1 MSEGRYIAEVRRKF
15 VNLASRPNTRF
26 SDIQEEFLTVLYKL
40 DEYRK
45 EGAIPEGEY
54 RQKGNAFRDLILALI
69 KSRVGFKLRD
79 MRVEGF
85 TDEHDLDL
93 GFYLNGVLYVGG
105 QVKMIG
111 SPPHSLR
118 GERKPERPTRAD
130 IDKRMKEVKYTPLDL
145 KLKYSGTD
153 LKNGQPG
160 EIGSQIPS
168 QDSFS
173 FWACRIG
180 AEDDL
185 DLIASKFVRLTE
197 YNNGVGVILYRE
209 EKGRYTAIE
218 KPELKPLTIDNT
230 IDQIGRFLLES
241 VGRPSETEHPHRAKR
256 PIAENT
262 EKRWASARAQ
272 TNAPVSWPLS
282 N

>member
-1 MSEGRYIAEVRRKF
+1 MPEGRFIAEVRRRL

-26 SDIQEEFLTVLYKL
+26 GDIQEEFLAILHEL
-40 DEYRK
+40 DEHRR
-45 EGAIPEGEY
+45 EGTVPEGEY

-69 KSRVGFKLRD
+69 ESRFGFKLRD

-93 GFYLNGVLYVGG
+93 GFYFNGVLYVGG

-111 SPPHSLR
+111 GPPHILR
-118 GERKPERPTRAD
+118 GERMPERPTRAD

-153 LKNGQPG
+153 LRKWASWRDWIAN
-160 EIGSQIPS
+160 SIPKF
-168 QDSFS
+168 FS

-180 AEDDL
+180 AEDDP

-197 YNNGVGVILYRE
+197 YNNSVGVVLYRE
-209 EKGRYTAIE
+209 EEGRYTAIE
-218 KPELKPLTIDNT
+218 RPELKHLTIDSA
-230 IDQIGRFLLES
+230 IDQMGRFLLES
-241 VGRPSETEHPHRAKR
+241 VGRPRETERPRRVKR
-256 PIAENT
+256 Q
-262 EKRWASARAQ
+262 R
-272 TNAPVSWPLS
+272 
-282 N
+282 